1 MPPLMTPQTGPAKRG
16 PKMATAAQGNYLANQ
31 AARRPTVT
39 PTTPP
44 GKPNPFSAS
53 GPGTTP
59 SPSTGGGMSASGVS
73 SIPAASAPGASA
85 SPSSLGTVPMA
96 SATMK
101 RGGSV
106 KRYAA
111 GGTTET
117 NQYGSWGGANAANA
131 VAGASAPTYS
141 GSNYTAP
148 TPAAGPFSTTPGQS
162 PLGGSTSAAS
172 TPAAPN
178 YYAGMV
184 AGNGDNPQYNIN
196 QGGYLM
202 GSAPGGA
209 ESGEVGGSFYT
220 ARGGSIPAPKEE
232 PYRNKWKAKNHPG
245 DSSYKFDTGGD
256 VPDPGGVDMSQGQE
270 GQAGDLNS
278 ALGQVQQAY
287 QYGLQQVAG
296 NIPTV
301 PAGPGGDQTQ
311 GGGPQD
317 RGQQMAASDQRPIPP
332 APGGQ
337 PPQGVLQPTPKPF
350 NPRDFL
356 PGQQQS
362 DAGQYTASVARGG
375 SVPSFDDGG
384 SVSSSNSGRKLK
396 ELPRKPFSESVGPLP
411 ITPPTSSPGNTL
423 PLQSYQM
430 GGPAVSPAA
439 PQPQQ
444 PTPAPTGGGVGG
456 SQPPQLMRYLSGAD
470 AAPVQHVLQ
479 RHKTMDPSL
488 PGTARTIHNIAG
500 AGDPQQQYQTL
511 QAYRRLSDNAA
522 THAKVSLTGNG
533 KQPASLPHAVMFAN
547 KKFEY
552 QPTPYH
558 VSFALKGKGKP
569 TNKAARGGVIQSFDD
584 GGDVGPDQSP
594 DPISQMAG
602 AGAPITMNVS
612 DLQTGQTQSQDI
624 TPAQLQSLAS
634 GSFDSYVAHPTETL
648 SQAVERAQANAEAGG
663 VNEPIQQSQGSVG
676 QRIGNFIPSAIKNA
690 GQSNQAN
697 APGEA
702 DISGTIEPDWSQVKR
717 TGLAPGPE
725 ATTGDQGAAAAGTSP
740 GQPAPGEGPMSPFN
754 LPVANKDR
762 TAVPVGKVTS
772 SALPPATEPINNTRD
787 IPGTEIDKN
796 GVRRVTDPQAYDDFR
811 NGRTNFDFNTTPSE
825 QGAQPYSSQ
834 VGTPQTELNQESAP
848 SNGATPTVNR
858 FGIGQESAPQAADI
872 ARRGGEAARLSA
884 EQSRAAEPRQATPS
898 GQSGQR
904 APAARARQARGRP
917 ARGRIPRRVY
927 GPGHAGLGTYQELAD
942 GTAQYLGPQN
952 LTG

>member
-1 MPPLMTPQTGPAKRG
+1 
-16 PKMATAAQGNYLANQ
+16 MAVKA
-31 AARRPTVT
+31 
-39 PTTPP
+39 
-44 GKPNPFSAS
+44 
-53 GPGTTP
+53 
-59 SPSTGGGMSASGVS
+59 
-73 SIPAASAPGASA
+73 I
-85 SPSSLGTVPMA
+85 LG
-96 SATMK
+96 
-101 RGGSV
+101 
-106 KRYAA
+106 
-111 GGTTET
+111 
-117 NQYGSWGGANAANA
+117 
-131 VAGASAPTYS
+131 
-141 GSNYTAP
+141 
-148 TPAAGPFSTTPGQS
+148 
-162 PLGGSTSAAS
+162 
-172 TPAAPN
+172 
-178 YYAGMV
+178 
-184 AGNGDNPQYNIN
+184 
-196 QGGYLM
+196 
-202 GSAPGGA
+202 
-209 ESGEVGGSFYT
+209 

-245 DSSYKFDTGGD
+245 DSSYKFDDGGD

-270 GQAGDLNS
+270 GQAGDLS
-278 ALGQVQQAY
+278 GALAQVQQAY

-317 RGQQMAASDQRPIPP
+317 RGQQVAAADQRPIPP
-332 APGGQ
+332 APGGA

-362 DAGQYTASVARGG
+362 DAGQYTASAARGG
-375 SVPSFDDGG
+375 GIP
-384 SVSSSNSGRKLK
+384 
-396 ELPRKPFSESVGPLP
+396 
-411 ITPPTSSPGNTL
+411 
-423 PLQSYQM
+423 SYQG
-430 GGPAVSPAA
+430 GGPAM
-439 PQPQQ
+439 
-444 PTPAPTGGGVGG
+444 PTGGGVGG
-456 SQPPQLMRYLSGAD
+456 SQPPKLMRYLSGAD
-470 AAPVQHVLQ
+470 SAPVPQVLRRQ
-479 RHKTMDPSL
+479 KSIDPSL
-488 PGTARTIHNIAG
+488 PPTARTVHTIAS
-500 AGDPQQQYQTL
+500 AGGPQQQYQAL
-511 QAYRRLSDNAA
+511 QAFRRLSDNAA

-569 TNKAARGGVIQSFDD
+569 TNKAARGGIIQSFDD
-584 GGDVGPDQSP
+584 GGDVGLDVGMSSSGSGDTDP

-825 QGAQPYSSQ
+825 QGAKPYSSSA
-834 VGTPQTELNQESAP
+834 GTPQTELEQQAAP
-848 SNGATPTVNR
+848 PSGATPNVVRYGMGETNGASR
-858 FGIGQESAPQAADI
+858 NAIIAAGQANLQQMNQDY
-872 ARRGGEAARLSA
+872 ARN
-884 EQSRAAEPRQATPS
+884 RAAEDAEGPKGKGQTNQVRHRPTTGRQAGQRRC
-898 GQSGQR
+898 GQS
-904 APAARARQARGRP
+904 
-917 ARGRIPRRVY
+917 
-927 GPGHAGLGTYQELAD
+927 
-942 GTAQYLGPQN
+942 
-952 LTG
+952 